1 MTTTLYDQLE
11 RRILLLDGGFG
22 TMVQG
27 YGLQEEDYRGRRFAG
42 WPVQLKGCNDLL
54 ALTRPDVVREIHEKY
69 LRAGA
74 DIIETDS
81 FNANAV
87 SLADYRL
94 EECAYEISKAAAGI
108 ARSAADEFTARN
120 PQKPRFVAGSVGP
133 TNRTAS
139 MSADVQNPAAREVT
153 FAQLVAAYTDQVRG
167 LVDGGADILLV
178 ETVFDTLNAKAA
190 LWAID
195 TLCERLGRAIPVMV
209 SGTLADASGRTLSGQ
224 TVEAFA
230 VSVSHANLLSVG
242 LNCAYGAKQLLPYLE
257 RLAAVAGTRISA
269 HPNAGLPNVMGGY
282 DETPEMFAGDVGEY
296 MRRGLVNIVGGC
308 CGTTPAHIFELSKIS
323 GDYAPRPVPAP
334 KHITT
339 LSGLEPLRIVPEA
352 NFINVGERTNVA
364 GSARFARLI
373 REANYEEALSVARA
387 QVDAGAQIVDVC
399 MDDGLIDGPAAMR
412 TFLNLMASEPEIARV
427 PVMIDSSK
435 WEVLQAGL
443 EVTQG
448 KSVVNSIS
456 LKEGEAEFL
465 RRAAEIHRFGASAV
479 VMLFDERGQADTFE
493 RKAEVAERA
502 YKLLTDNGFPPE
514 DIIFDPNV
522 LAVATGI
529 AEHDGYAKAFI
540 DATRWIKEHL
550 PHAKVSG
557 GVSNL
562 SFAFRGNNT
571 VREAMHSAFLY
582 HAIRAGMDMG
592 IVNPQMLK
600 VYSQIEPELLCHV
613 EDVILCRRAD
623 AAERLAEYAH
633 GVQQT
638 AQAQPQAPDA
648 WRAGTLGERIAHAM
662 LKGVADYVEQDAL
675 EGYEAL
681 GSPMAVIDTLLMPAM
696 EQVGTLFGEGKM
708 FLPQVVKTARV
719 MKRAVAALTP
729 YIEQGS
735 AANAHNSG
743 KVLIA
748 TVKGDVH
755 DIGKNIVAVVMACN
769 GYEIRDLGVM
779 VEPER
784 IVEEAV
790 AWGAQCICLSGL
802 ITPSLDEMARVC
814 EELERRGL
822 RIPVIIGG
830 ATTSDLHTAVKIAPV
845 YSGVAV
851 HSANASRNSQIL
863 AQLLGPDGDLYADKV
878 KADQQVLR
886 EEYARRL
893 RERDLIPIAE
903 ARAARRGAAQHEPV
917 VPLHTGRMVFP
928 DFDVA
933 DAEPYIDWSF
943 FFAAWGLKG
952 RYPEILDH
960 PEKGAEARKV
970 FADAQALLARIRDE
984 RLLTLQGVAGI
995 FPARSEGDDIL
1006 VTDAKGREKRLP
1018 MLRNQT
1024 RGEENLSLADFIAPD
1039 GDWIG
1044 CFALTAGIG
1053 LKELAEKFRAG
1064 GDDYSAIMAKLL
1076 ADRLTEAFAEAV
1088 HAFRHAAH
1096 PRAGSPRPVPR
1107 PPHGLRL
1114 PGLARPFAQTRGL
1127 RPARG
1132 RGDDR
1137 NAADRKLDDRPRGG
1151 AVRTDVLRRRLLFGR
1166 DHRRRTAARLRTPP
1180 RNGGRNRKKDYTEQ
1194 RMNVVEIINEAIA
1207 SGRTRFAFELLPPLK
1222 GDGMQKIFA
1231 AVEPLMALDPTYV
1244 NITFHREGIKETERE
1259 DGSVEWHVVRR
1270 RPGTVGIS
1278 AAIQNRYGV
1287 EVVPHLICGGLSKY
1301 DIEDTLIDMDFL
1313 GLHNVLALRGDK
1325 SQNEKRFMPH
1335 PQGHAHAVDLVRQI
1349 ADMNRGKFIDGEVE
1363 ECHHSKFSIGVAG
1376 YPEVHA
1382 EARDITSDI
1391 ARLRDKVDAGAEY
1404 VITQMFFDNAKYF
1417 DFVRRCREAGIT
1429 VPIIPGIKPL
1439 STLRHLEI
1447 LPETFGVKLPE
1458 ELVREVKAHPD
1469 GVREVGTEWAIAQ
1482 SRELMAAGVPVLH
1495 YYTMSRTTNIQKI
1508 VKAVF

>member
-54 ALTRPDVVREIHEKY
+54 ALTRPDVVLEIHEKY

-153 FAQLVAAYTDQVRG
+153 FAQLVEAYTDQVRG

-456 LKEGEAEFL
+456 LKGGEAEFL

-600 VYSQIEPELLCHV
+600 VYSQIEPELLCRV

-662 LKGVADYVEQDAL
+662 LKGVADYIEQDAL
-675 EGYEAL
+675 EGYRTL
-681 GSPMAVIDTLLMPAM
+681 GSPLAVIDRLLMPAM
-696 EQVGTLFGEGKM
+696 EVVGNLFGQGKM

-719 MKRAVAALTP
+719 MKKAVAVLTP

-735 AANAHNSG
+735 EANAKSAG
-743 KVLIA
+743 KVLVA

-769 GYEIRDLGVM
+769 GYTIRDLGVM
-779 VEPER
+779 VECPR
-784 IVEEAV
+784 IIDEAV
-790 AWGAQCICLSGL
+790 AWGADAICLSGL
-802 ITPSLDEMARVC
+802 ITPSLEEMIHVC

-822 RIPVIIGG
+822 QIPVLIGG
-830 ATTSDLHTAVKIAPV
+830 ATTSDVHTAVKIAPT
-845 YSGVAV
+845 YSGPVIHAD
-851 HSANASRNSQIL
+851 NASRNNKIL
-863 AQLLGPDGDLYADKV
+863 GELLGPG
-878 KADQQVLR
+878 R
-886 EEYARRL
+886 EEYLARVREEQQTL
-893 RERDLIPIAE
+893 RDQYRRREEIRTILPFGQVRKLRVPKPASEIA
-903 ARAARRGAAQHEPV
+903 
-917 VPLHTGRMVFP
+917 VPAHTGRLVVP
-928 DFDVA
+928 DISSPDV
-933 DAEPYIDWSF
+933 EPLIDWKF
-943 FFAAWGLKG
+943 FFPAWGLKG
-952 RYPEILDH
+952 RVPEIFEN
-960 PEKGAEARKV
+960 PEHGAEARKLYD
-970 FADAQALLARIRDE
+970 DAQKMLARIRE
-984 RLLTLQGVAGI
+984 EKLLTLQGVAGI
-995 FPARSEGDDIL
+995 FAAVSRGDDIV
-1006 VTDAKGREKRLP
+1006 VTGPKDKKYILP
-1018 MLRNQT
+1018 MLRSQAPV
-1024 RGEENLSLADFIAPD
+1024 REAQARCLADFIAD
-1039 GDWIG
+1039 EKAGRTDYIG
-1044 CFALTAGIG
+1044 AFALTGGIG
-1053 LKELAEKFRAG
+1053 LKELTEKFRAE
-1064 GDDYSAIMAKLL
+1064 GDDYNAILSKLL
-1076 ADRLTEAFAEAV
+1076 ADRLTEALCEWV
-1088 HAFRHAAH
+1088 HIFIR
-1096 PRAGSPRPVPR
+1096 RQMWGYET
-1107 PPHGLRL
+1107 G
-1114 PGLARPFAQTRGL
+1114 
-1127 RPARG
+1127 PALTPEQIIRSKYRG
-1132 RGDDR
+1132 RRMAFGYPACPDHSLKREVFDLL
-1137 NAADRKLDDRPRGG
+1137 AADKTTAMRLNDNYMITPEEALCGLFFADAEYFSVGRIDREQL
-1151 AVRTDVLRRRLLFGR
+1151 ADY
-1166 DHRRRTAARLRTPP
+1166 AAR
-1180 RNGGRNRKKDYTEQ
+1180 RN
-1194 RMNVVEIINEAIA
+1194 M
-1207 SGRTRFAFELLPPLK
+1207 
-1222 GDGMQKIFA
+1222 
-1231 AVEPLMALDPTYV
+1231 
-1244 NITFHREGIKETERE
+1244 
-1259 DGSVEWHVVRR
+1259 
-1270 RPGTVGIS
+1270 
-1278 AAIQNRYGV
+1278 
-1287 EVVPHLICGGLSKY
+1287 
-1301 DIEDTLIDMDFL
+1301 DIETIEKLIP
-1313 GLHNVLALRGDK
+1313 N
-1325 SQNEKRFMPH
+1325 
-1335 PQGHAHAVDLVRQI
+1335 
-1349 ADMNRGKFIDGEVE
+1349 
-1363 ECHHSKFSIGVAG
+1363 
-1376 YPEVHA
+1376 
-1382 EARDITSDI
+1382 
-1391 ARLRDKVDAGAEY
+1391 
-1404 VITQMFFDNAKYF
+1404 
-1417 DFVRRCREAGIT
+1417 
-1429 VPIIPGIKPL
+1429 
-1439 STLRHLEI
+1439 
-1447 LPETFGVKLPE
+1447 
-1458 ELVREVKAHPD
+1458 
-1469 GVREVGTEWAIAQ
+1469 
-1482 SRELMAAGVPVLH
+1482 
-1495 YYTMSRTTNIQKI
+1495 NI
-1508 VKAVF
+1508 